1 MSVEYAELLF
11 SRAKR
16 YLESAMD
23 NLASGRFDVA
33 IVEAEIAVQLA
44 LKALIVKLG
53 FEPPRT
59 HAVRQLFSFIVDN
72 MLLPDNVLEDI
83 RNFIRCNREKLIIV
97 ERARIAGQYGAF
109 DVDYDEAEITVNS
122 AKEVLDVVEK
132 LWRMVV

>member
-59 HAVRQLFSFIVDN
+59 HAIKQLFSFIVDN

-83 RNFIRCNREKLIIV
+83 RNFIKRNREKLIVV
-97 ERARIAGQYGAF
+97 ERARIASQYGAF

-122 AKEVLDVVEK
+122 VKEVLNVVEK
-132 LWRMVV
+132 LWKIVV